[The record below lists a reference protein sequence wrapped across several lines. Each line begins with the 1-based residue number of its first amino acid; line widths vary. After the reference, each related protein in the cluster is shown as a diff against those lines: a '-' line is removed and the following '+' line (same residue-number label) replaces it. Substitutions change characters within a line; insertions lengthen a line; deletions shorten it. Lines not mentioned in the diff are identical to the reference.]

1 MKPIAVNKSSA
12 VSPAATPAGKSGAG
26 TTFSSSEHQSTPG
39 VTVQTQVSDVLT
51 GPKGLSRRRF
61 LTSVGTFGALVAAES
76 LLSPVL
82 PSGMISSAFAQTS
95 DPSTIIGKS
104 SELVVLNDRPI
115 NAETPA
121 WLLDDKITKAENMF
135 VRNNGIPPASIDV
148 ANWVLTIEGESA
160 AQSKQYTL
168 ADLKQKFTHHSYQIT
183 LECGG
188 NGRAEFSPGAKGNQW
203 TTGAVA
209 CPKWTGVRLA
219 DVLKDVGIKD
229 NAVYI
234 GYYGKDTHISGD
246 PSKNAISRGVPI
258 DKALEDENLIAWAMN
273 DTDIPLMNG
282 HPLRLVIGGWPAS
295 TSGKWLERI
304 VIRDRVHDGAK
315 MAAPAYQVPC
325 EPVAPGSKVAGE
337 DMCIIH
343 AMPVKSLITYPKS
356 GESHKK
362 DAQFTLRGHAWA
374 GDKTVSNVQVSLDY
388 GQSWQPA
395 ALDKPVN
402 RNAWQHWQ
410 SKIHFPTQGYFEVW
424 AKATDSDGISQ
435 PMILPGWNPKGY
447 LNNACHRI
455 AVQVV

>member
-1 MKPIAVNKSSA
+1 MKPTQTKPESAFSSA
-12 VSPAATPAGKSGAG
+12 EHSSAISYVSRTDFDSNTLSAGASSFEAPATTPINNA
-26 TTFSSSEHQSTPG
+26 HR
-39 VTVQTQVSDVLT
+39 
-51 GPKGLSRRRF
+51 GLSRRKF
-61 LTSVGTFGALVAAES
+61 LLGLGAVTGAQT
-76 LLSPVL
+76 LLSPLL
-82 PSGMISSAFAQTS
+82 PSGMISSAFAQTNS
-95 DPSTIIGKS
+95 PSTIIGKS
-104 SELVVLNDRPI
+104 AGLVVLNDRPI

-121 WLLDDKITKAENMF
+121 HMLDDKITSAENMF
-135 VRNNGIPPASIDV
+135 VRNNGIPPSEIDV
-148 ANWVLTIEGESA
+148 NNWVLTIEGESA
-160 AQSKQYTL
+160 KQRKQYSL
-168 ADLKQKFTHHSYQIT
+168 DDLKQKFTHHSYQLT

-229 NAVYI
+229 DAVYI

-246 PSKNAISRGVPI
+246 ASKEAISRGVPI
-258 DKALEDENLIAWAMN
+258 DKALEHENLIAWSMN
-273 DTDIPLMNG
+273 DADIPIMNG

-304 VIRDRVHDGAK
+304 VIRDQVHDGAK
-315 MAAPAYQVPC
+315 MAAPAYRVPC
-325 EPVAPGSKVAGE
+325 EPVAPGSKVAAD

-343 AMPVKSLITYPKS
+343 AMPVKSLITFPKS
-356 GESHKK
+356 GESHKQ
-362 DAQFTLRGHAWA
+362 DEAFAVRGHAWA
-374 GDKTVSNVQVSLDY
+374 GDKAVSEVHISVDF
-388 GQSWQPA
+388 GQTWQQA
-395 ALDKPVN
+395 KIEKPVN

-410 SKIHFPTQGYFEVW
+410 SELNFPTKGYFEVW

-447 LNNACHRI
+447 LNNACHRV